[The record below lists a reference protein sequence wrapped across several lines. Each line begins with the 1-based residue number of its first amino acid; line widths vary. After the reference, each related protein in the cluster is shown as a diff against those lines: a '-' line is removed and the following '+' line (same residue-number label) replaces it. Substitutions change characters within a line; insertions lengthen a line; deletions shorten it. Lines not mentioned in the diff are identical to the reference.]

1 MRLSK
6 SVAAFAL
13 LFATVAAGALAADR
27 GWKLLGER
35 TVTDGVDHD
44 SIAVTAAE
52 GDLEALQIRVRGRA
66 VQFREVRVHYANGDE
81 QVLELRDV
89 IPAGGSSRVL
99 DLAGDDRIVRRVEF
113 RYDAQSAHG
122 KKALI
127 RLFGK
132 R

>member
-1 MRLSK
+1 MRNARIVVLS
-6 SVAAFAL
+6 L
-13 LFATVAAGALAADR
+13 GLATIAAGALAADR

-35 TVTDGVDHD
+35 TVTDGADHD

-89 IPAGGSSRVL
+89 IPAGGNSRVV
-99 DLAGDDRIVRRVEF
+99 DLEGGDRIVRRVEF
-113 RYDAQSAHG
+113 RYDAQSARG